1 MNPTHDPPATMAAMV
16 SSSDPAAGV
25 QRRWRGREP
34 ADRVADRRA
43 QLVEAGL
50 ELMGTAGAR
59 GVSMRGVCR
68 QAGLTERY
76 FYESFG
82 HVDELLVEV
91 LELVVLQA
99 RDALFAALDTAP
111 AELGPLIRH
120 GVRAFTEFLLA
131 DPRRGRVMFVESQVT
146 AALASRGA
154 TLVAE
159 FTVPIAGVF
168 RSQALPTD
176 PADPADR
183 GAADPTDLT
192 DRGATGSGPDDTDV
206 DLNALAIFGALA
218 FLYRRWLRPGER
230 AVSEERFVEHV
241 AQVIERLAG
250 ARSAP
255 RTGSIR

>member
-1 MNPTHDPPATMAAMV
+1 MAAMV
-16 SSSDPAAGV
+16 RSSDPAAGV

-176 PADPADR
+176 PADRDATDPADP
-183 GAADPTDLT
+183 ADPA

-255 RTGSIR
+255 HTGSIR

>member
-99 RDALFAALDTAP
+99 RDALFAALATAP

-146 AALASRGA
+146 A
-154 TLVAE
+154 
-159 FTVPIAGVF
+159 
-168 RSQALPTD
+168 
-176 PADPADR
+176 
-183 GAADPTDLT
+183 
-192 DRGATGSGPDDTDV
+192 
-206 DLNALAIFGALA
+206 
-218 FLYRRWLRPGER
+218 
-230 AVSEERFVEHV
+230 
-241 AQVIERLAG
+241 
-250 ARSAP
+250 
-255 RTGSIR
+255 

>member
-1 MNPTHDPPATMAAMV
+1 MDPTHDPPATMAAMV

-176 PADPADR
+176 PADPA
-183 GAADPTDLT
+183 APADPA

-255 RTGSIR
+255 HTGSIR

>member
-16 SSSDPAAGV
+16 RSSDPAAGV

-176 PADPADR
+176 PADRD
-183 GAADPTDLT
+183 
-192 DRGATGSGPDDTDV
+192 ATGSGPDDTDV

>member
-120 GVRAFTEFLLA
+120 GVRAFTGFLLA

-176 PADPADR
+176 PADP
-183 GAADPTDLT
+183 T

>member
-1 MNPTHDPPATMAAMV
+1 MAAMV

-99 RDALFAALDTAP
+99 RDALFAALATAP

-154 TLVAE
+154 TLVTE

-176 PADPADR
+176 AADPADR
-183 GAADPTDLT
+183 GSADPADPT

>member
-1 MNPTHDPPATMAAMV
+1 MAAMV

-99 RDALFAALDTAP
+99 RDALFAALATAP

-154 TLVAE
+154 TLVTE

-176 PADPADR
+176 AADPADR
-183 GAADPTDLT
+183 TDPADPT

>member
-1 MNPTHDPPATMAAMV
+1 MAPTHDPPATMAAMV

-176 PADPADR
+176 PAD
-183 GAADPTDLT
+183 
-192 DRGATGSGPDDTDV
+192 RGATGSGPDDTDV

>member
-1 MNPTHDPPATMAAMV
+1 MDSAHDPPETMAGMV

-111 AELGPLIRH
+111 AQLGPLIRH

-146 AALASRGA
+146 AALAGRGA

-168 RSQALPTD
+168 RSQALAADPADSTDPTGPTD
-176 PADPADR
+176 PTDPADR
-183 GAADPTDLT
+183 GATE
-192 DRGATGSGPDDTDV
+192 SGPDDTDV

-230 AVSEERFVEHV
+230 PVSEERFVEYV

-255 RTGSIR
+255 RTG

>member
-168 RSQALPTD
+168 RSQALPAD

-183 GAADPTDLT
+183 T

>member
-1 MNPTHDPPATMAAMV
+1 MV

-25 QRRWRGREP
+25 RRRWRGREP

-91 LELVVLQA
+91 LELVVLKA

-111 AELGPLIRH
+111 AQLGPLIRH

-146 AALASRGA
+146 GALASRGA
-154 TLVAE
+154 KLVTE
-159 FTVPIAGVF
+159 FTVPIAGIF
-168 RSQALPTD
+168 RSQALSTEATEATD
-176 PADPADR
+176 PADPTNPVDAR
-183 GAADPTDLT
+183 GQGT
-192 DRGATGSGPDDTDV
+192 TGTGPDDTDA

-230 AVSEERFVEHV
+230 PVSEERFVEHV
-241 AQVIERLAG
+241 AQVIEQLAG
-250 ARSAP
+250 TRSTP
-255 RTGSIR
+255 RSR

>member
-1 MNPTHDPPATMAAMV
+1 MTGMV
-16 SSSDPAAGV
+16 SSSDGV

-43 QLVEAGL
+43 QLIEAGL

-99 RDALFAALDTAP
+99 RDALFAALGAAP
-111 AELGPLIRH
+111 AQRGPLIRH
-120 GVRAFTEFLLA
+120 AVRAFTEFLVA
-131 DPRRGRVMFVESQVT
+131 DARRGRVMFVESQVT
-146 AALASRGA
+146 AALAGRGA
-154 TLVAE
+154 KLVTE
-159 FTVPIAGVF
+159 FTVPIAGIF
-168 RSQALPTD
+168 RSRAPSTGAAV
-176 PADPADR
+176 PA
-183 GAADPTDLT
+183 GAADPTATEPTAAADPTAAT
-192 DRGATGSGPDDTDV
+192 DPVGQGVSETGPDDTDM

-230 AVSEERFVEHV
+230 PVSEERFVEHV
-241 AQVIERLAG
+241 AQVIEQLAG
-250 ARSAP
+250 AQSTP
-255 RTGSIR
+255 RPGRTPA

>member
-1 MNPTHDPPATMAAMV
+1 MAAMV

-99 RDALFAALDTAP
+99 RDALFAALATAP

-154 TLVAE
+154 ALVTE

-176 PADPADR
+176 AADPA
-183 GAADPTDLT
+183 